1 MSYRCFDANSATLA
15 VGDVEAGPE
24 HHDTGSGLLF
34 IAGAAG
40 SAFGVVAPT
49 SRSAIYI
56 SSTLSQSPLWMSV
69 HAVSWALWYSLLG
82 LGFLGL
88 HRRYGQAF
96 PLSIIWLTFV
106 TAVIQVLLV
115 PMIFVDLDRTLVIL
129 RTGMAVCGTSM
140 TALTLV
146 AGGYS
151 LREMR
156 EQSKD
161 KALVETTGTG
171 LIIGGI
177 AAVFPLTAAIASLSS
192 FLVLLFFL
200 EEYRAR

>member
-1 MSYRCFDANSATLA
+1 MLRCQHATLA
-15 VGDVEAGPE
+15 VGDVEAGTE
-24 HHDTGSGLLF
+24 RHGTSSGLLF
-34 IAGAAG
+34 IVGAAG
-40 SAFGVVAPT
+40 SVFGVIAPT

-56 SSTLSQSPLWMSV
+56 SPALSQSPLWMSV
-69 HAVSWALWYSLLG
+69 HAVSWALWYCLLG
-82 LGFLGL
+82 FGFLGF

-96 PLSIIWLTFV
+96 PSSITWLAFM

-115 PMIFVDLDRTLVIL
+115 PMIFVDLGPTLVTL
-129 RTGMAVCGTSM
+129 RTGMAVCGTST
-140 TALTLV
+140 TALTLS

-161 KALVETTGTG
+161 KVLMETAGTG
-171 LIIGGI
+171 FIVGGI
-177 AAVFPLTAAIASLSS
+177 AVVFPLTAAIASLSS
-192 FLVLLFFL
+192 LLMLLLFL